1 MTLDLQLVRVQTGF
15 EDEEGRLVFADGRLI
30 AVLVRLSDQQE
41 GLAGLWFY
49 EHGFGPFN
57 GHAHPTFESLEAALA
72 WIEQRRSQAR
82 LAAPLPPPIIGE
94 P

>member
-1 MTLDLQLVRVQTGF
+1 VTLDLQSVRVQTGH
-15 EDEEGRLVFADGRLI
+15 EDEEGRLVFADGRLV
-30 AVLVRLSDQQE
+30 AVLVRLSAQQE

-57 GHAHPTFESLEAALA
+57 GPAHPTFESLETALT

-82 LAAPLPPPIIGE
+82 LSPPLPPNIGE